1 MKLQGKLV
9 LNAMISLIACLALVA
24 YIIFE
29 LLRINAQSSNL
40 VPAMLNVQQLNAY
53 LIQSGQALQ
62 NYSTSMTESNKA
74 DVQNQLTQ
82 SEKTITLLSQ
92 GMMQTEA
99 QQKRLDSIEIKFSQ
113 LKVATEKAMSAQNSP
128 ESKREA
134 MRAQGI
140 QNDVFMLDLLTKARY
155 DQYTEDLTKSIR
167 FTWQLALA
175 GAVLLLVAVGL
186 YNTYTSRQLALR
198 TRKLTDAAKQIAEG
212 NLTVQLPQTKGRD
225 ELDELNE
232 SFRVMIGNLRS
243 IVLSIDQ
250 AGNRVDLM
258 ARDIDQHNEAMKE
271 IVTQVST
278 STEELA
284 IGSQKIA
291 EDLSSTVSVVDDM
304 QQKFESNLL
313 ETTQSTTYSEDAL
326 RVIEQGARVMSDQMR
341 IVAENRSAMSE
352 VEQTVRELESNAA
365 EITTMTGYVSE
376 IASQTSLLSLNASI
390 EAARAGEAGK
400 GFAVV
405 ANEVKKL
412 ASQSESAVK
421 KIYTAVEGITQA
433 MDKVKTSVAQSQELF
448 REQEKAT
455 SSTGESFR
463 EISGKVQQIAG
474 QVSKLSID
482 MNVSRELS
490 VQVQQAIENISAITQ
505 QSAAGS
511 EEITAS
517 TVEQKRSFEE
527 SAEKVK
533 ELRQIREEMQRELNR
548 FQVEKTSQ
556 TL

>member
-29 LLRINAQSSNL
+29 LIRINSQSSNL

-53 LIQSGQALQ
+53 LIQSGQALK
-62 NYSTSMTESNKA
+62 NYSASMTESNKA

-82 SEKTITLLSQ
+82 SEKTIALLSQ

-99 QQKRLDSIEIKFSQ
+99 QQKRLNTIKTKFSQ
-113 LKVATEKAMSAQNSP
+113 LKVATEKAMSTQNSP

-167 FTWQLALA
+167 FTWQLALT

-212 NLTVQLPQTKGRD
+212 NLTVQLAQTKGRD

-291 EDLSSTVSVVDDM
+291 EDLSSTVGVVDEM

-313 ETTQSTTYSEDAL
+313 ETTQSTAYSEDAL
-326 RVIEQGARVMSDQMR
+326 RVIKQGTRVMSDQLR

-352 VEQTVRELESNAA
+352 VEQTVKELEANAA

-412 ASQSESAVK
+412 ANQSESAVK
-421 KIYTAVEGITQA
+421 KIYTAVDGITQA

-455 SSTGESFR
+455 SSTGESFT

-474 QVSKLSID
+474 QVSKLSTD

-533 ELRQIREEMQRELNR
+533 ELRQIREEMQRELDR
-548 FQVEKTSQ
+548 FQVEKTS
-556 TL
+556 

>member
-74 DVQNQLTQ
+74 DVQNQLSQ
-82 SEKTITLLSQ
+82 SEKTIALLSQ

-99 QQKRLDSIEIKFSQ
+99 QQKRLDTIKTKFSQ
-113 LKVATEKAMSAQNSP
+113 LKAATEKAMSAQNSP

-155 DQYTEDLTKSIR
+155 DQYTEELTKSIR

-198 TRKLTDAAKQIAEG
+198 TRKLTEAAKQIAEG
-212 NLTVQLPQTKGRD
+212 NLIVQLAQTKGRD

-291 EDLSSTVSVVDDM
+291 EDLSSTVGVVDEM

-313 ETTQSTTYSEDAL
+313 ETTQSTAYSEDAL
-326 RVIEQGARVMSDQMR
+326 LVIEQGTRVMTDQMR

-412 ASQSESAVK
+412 ANQSESAVK

-433 MDKVKTSVAQSQELF
+433 MDKVKTSVQQSQELF

-474 QVSKLSID
+474 QISKLSMD

-517 TVEQKRSFEE
+517 MVEQKRSFEE

-533 ELRQIREEMQRELNR
+533 ELRQIREEMQRELDR
-548 FQVEKTSQ
+548 FQVEKTS
-556 TL
+556 

>member
-29 LLRINAQSSNL
+29 LIRINSQSSNL

-62 NYSTSMTESNKA
+62 NYSASMTESNKA

-99 QQKRLDSIEIKFSQ
+99 QQKRLNTIKTKFSQ
-113 LKVATEKAMSAQNSP
+113 LKVATEKAMSTQNSP

-175 GAVLLLVAVGL
+175 GAVILLVAVGL

-212 NLTVQLPQTKGRD
+212 NLTVQLAQTKGRD

-258 ARDIDQHNEAMKE
+258 AQDIDQHNEAMKE

-291 EDLSSTVSVVDDM
+291 EDLSSTVGVVDEM

-313 ETTQSTTYSEDAL
+313 ETTQSTAYSEDAL
-326 RVIEQGARVMSDQMR
+326 RVIEQGTRVMSDQLR
-341 IVAENRSAMSE
+341 IVTKNRSAMSE
-352 VEQTVRELESNAA
+352 VEQTVKELEANAA

-412 ASQSESAVK
+412 ANQSESAVK
-421 KIYTAVEGITQA
+421 KIYTAVDGITQA

-455 SSTGESFR
+455 SSTGESFT
-463 EISGKVQQIAG
+463 EISGKVQQIAS
-474 QVSKLSID
+474 QVSKLSTD
-482 MNVSRELS
+482 MDVSRELS

-533 ELRQIREEMQRELNR
+533 ELRQIREEMQRELDR
-548 FQVEKTSQ
+548 FQVEKTS
-556 TL
+556 

>member
-9 LNAMISLIACLALVA
+9 LNAMVSLIACLALVA

-29 LLRINAQSSNL
+29 LLRINSQSSNL

-62 NYSTSMTESNKA
+62 NYSSSMTESNKA
-74 DVQNQLTQ
+74 DVLKQLTQ

-99 QQKRLDSIEIKFSQ
+99 QQKRLSSVKIKFS
-113 LKVATEKAMSAQNSP
+113 KFKTATEKAMSTQNSP

-134 MRAQGI
+134 MRVQGI

-155 DQYTEDLTKSIR
+155 DEYTEDLTKSIR

-175 GAVLLLVAVGL
+175 GAVFLMVAVGL

-198 TRKLTDAAKQIAEG
+198 TRRLTDAAKQIAEG
-212 NLTVQLPQTKGRD
+212 NLTVQLAQTKGRD

-232 SFRVMIGNLRS
+232 SFRVMIGNLRT

-258 ARDIDQHNEAMKE
+258 ARDIDQYNEAMKE

-291 EDLSSTVSVVDDM
+291 EDLSTTVGVVDEM
-304 QQKFESNLL
+304 QQKFEANLL
-313 ETTQSTTYSEDAL
+313 ETTQSTAYSEDAL
-326 RVIEQGARVMSDQMR
+326 HAVEQGTQVMSEQLR
-341 IVAENRSAMSE
+341 IVAENRSAMAE
-352 VEQTVRELESNAA
+352 VEQTVKELEANAA

-390 EAARAGEAGK
+390 EAARAGEAGR

-412 ASQSESAVK
+412 ANQSESAVK
-421 KIYTAVEGITQA
+421 QIYTAVERIMQA
-433 MDKVKTSVAQSQELF
+433 MDKVKTSVAQSQDLF

-455 SSTGESFR
+455 SSTGESFA
-463 EISGKVQQIAG
+463 EISDKVQQIAG
-474 QVSKLSID
+474 QVSKLSTD

-490 VQVQQAIENISAITQ
+490 VQVQQAIENMSAITQ

-533 ELRQIREEMQRELNR
+533 ELRQIREEMQRELDR
-548 FQVEKTSQ
+548 FQVEKTS
-556 TL
+556 

>member
-29 LLRINAQSSNL
+29 LIRINSQSSNL

-62 NYSTSMTESNKA
+62 NYSASMTESNKA

-82 SEKTITLLSQ
+82 SEKTIALLSQ

-99 QQKRLDSIEIKFSQ
+99 QQKRLNTIKTKFSQ
-113 LKVATEKAMSAQNSP
+113 LKVATEKAMSTQNSP

-175 GAVLLLVAVGL
+175 GAVILLVAVGL

-212 NLTVQLPQTKGRD
+212 NLTVQLAQTKGRD

-291 EDLSSTVSVVDDM
+291 EDLSSTVGVVDEM

-313 ETTQSTTYSEDAL
+313 ETTQSTAYSEDAL
-326 RVIEQGARVMSDQMR
+326 RVIEQGTRVMSDQLR

-352 VEQTVRELESNAA
+352 VEQTVKELEANAA

-412 ASQSESAVK
+412 ANQSESAVK
-421 KIYTAVEGITQA
+421 KIYTAVDSITQA
-433 MDKVKTSVAQSQELF
+433 MGKVKTSVAQSQELF

-455 SSTGESFR
+455 SSTGESFT

-474 QVSKLSID
+474 QVSKLSTD

-533 ELRQIREEMQRELNR
+533 ELRQIREEMQRELDR
-548 FQVEKTSQ
+548 FQVE
-556 TL
+556 

>member
-9 LNAMISLIACLALVA
+9 LNAMVSLIACLALVA

-29 LLRINAQSSNL
+29 LIRINSQSSNL

-62 NYSTSMTESNKA
+62 NYSSTMSESNKA
-74 DVQNQLTQ
+74 DVLNQLTQ
-82 SEKTITLLSQ
+82 SEKTIAVLSQ
-92 GMMQTEA
+92 DMMQTEA
-99 QQKRLDSIEIKFSQ
+99 QQKRLNTIKTKFSE
-113 LKVATEKAMSAQNSP
+113 LKAATEKAMSTQNSP

-134 MRAQGI
+134 MRVQGI

-155 DQYTEDLTKSIR
+155 DEYTEDLTKSIR

-175 GAVLLLVAVGL
+175 GAVLLMVAVGL
-186 YNTYTSRQLALR
+186 YNTYTSKQLALR
-198 TRKLTDAAKQIAEG
+198 TRRLTDAAKQIAEG
-212 NLTVQLPQTKGRD
+212 NLTVQLAQTKGHD

-232 SFRVMIGNLRS
+232 SFRIMIGNLRN

-278 STEELA
+278 STEEMA

-291 EDLSSTVSVVDDM
+291 EDLSTTVGVVDEM
-304 QQKFESNLL
+304 QQKFEVNLL

-326 RVIEQGARVMSDQMR
+326 RAIEQGTQVMNDQLR
-341 IVAENRSAMSE
+341 IVVENRSAMAE
-352 VEQTVRELESNAA
+352 VEQTVKELEANAA

-390 EAARAGEAGK
+390 EAARAGEAGR

-412 ASQSESAVK
+412 ANQSESAVK
-421 KIYTAVEGITQA
+421 QIYTAVERIMQA
-433 MDKVKTSVAQSQELF
+433 MNKVKTSVAQSQELF
-448 REQEKAT
+448 REQEKAA
-455 SSTGESFR
+455 SSTGESFT

-474 QVSKLSID
+474 QVRKLSTD

-490 VQVQQAIENISAITQ
+490 VQVQQAIENMSAITQ

-533 ELRQIREEMQRELNR
+533 ELRQIREEMQRELDR
-548 FQVEKTSQ
+548 FQVEKTS
-556 TL
+556 

>member
-29 LLRINAQSSNL
+29 LIRINSQSSNL

-62 NYSTSMTESNKA
+62 NYSASMTESNKA

-82 SEKTITLLSQ
+82 SEKTIALLSQ

-99 QQKRLDSIEIKFSQ
+99 QQKRLNTIKTKFSQ
-113 LKVATEKAMSAQNSP
+113 LKVATEKAMSTQNSP

-175 GAVLLLVAVGL
+175 GAVILLVAVGL

-212 NLTVQLPQTKGRD
+212 NLTVQLAQTKGRD

-291 EDLSSTVSVVDDM
+291 EDLSSTVGVVDEM

-313 ETTQSTTYSEDAL
+313 ETTQSTAYSEDAL
-326 RVIEQGARVMSDQMR
+326 RVIEQGTRVMSDQLR

-352 VEQTVRELESNAA
+352 VEQTVKELEANAA

-412 ASQSESAVK
+412 ANQSESAVK
-421 KIYTAVEGITQA
+421 KIYTAVDSITQA

-448 REQEKAT
+448 REQEKVT
-455 SSTGESFR
+455 SSTGESFT
-463 EISGKVQQIAG
+463 EISGKVQQIAS
-474 QVSKLSID
+474 QVSKLSTD

-533 ELRQIREEMQRELNR
+533 ELRQIREEMQRELDR
-548 FQVEKTSQ
+548 FQVE
-556 TL
+556 

>member
-9 LNAMISLIACLALVA
+9 LNAMVSLIACLALVA
-24 YIIFE
+24 YIIFQ
-29 LLRINAQSSNL
+29 LIRINSQSSSL

-62 NYSTSMTESNKA
+62 NYSSSMTESNKT
-74 DVQNQLTQ
+74 DVQNQLGQ
-82 SEKTITLLSQ
+82 AEKTITLLSQ

-99 QQKRLDSIEIKFSQ
+99 QQKRLNTVKTKFSE
-113 LKVATEKAMSAQNSP
+113 LKVATDKAMSTGSSP
-128 ESKREA
+128 ESKRNA
-134 MRAQGI
+134 MRVQGI
-140 QNDVFMLDLLTKARY
+140 QNDVFMLDILTKARY
-155 DQYTEDLTKSIR
+155 DEYTEELTKSIR
-167 FTWQLALA
+167 FTWQLALV

-198 TRKLTDAAKQIAEG
+198 TRKLTDAAKQIADG
-212 NLTVQLPQTKGRD
+212 NLTVQLAQTKGRD

-232 SFRVMIGNLRS
+232 SFRFMIGNLRN

-250 AGNRVDLM
+250 SGNRVDLM

-291 EDLSSTVSVVDDM
+291 EDLSTTVGVVDEM
-304 QQKFESNLL
+304 QQKFEANLL
-313 ETTQSTTYSEDAL
+313 ETKQSSTYSEDAL
-326 RVIEQGARVMSDQMR
+326 RVIEQGTRVMSDQLR

-352 VEQTVRELESNAA
+352 VEQTVKELEANAA

-412 ASQSESAVK
+412 ANQSESAVK
-421 KIYTAVEGITQA
+421 QIYTAVEGITQA
-433 MDKVKTSVAQSQELF
+433 MNKVKTSVTQSQELF

-455 SSTGESFR
+455 SSTGESFT
-463 EISGKVQQIAG
+463 EISGKVQQIAS
-474 QVSKLSID
+474 QVSKLSAD

-490 VQVQQAIENISAITQ
+490 IQVQQAIENISAITQ

-527 SAEKVK
+527 STEKVK
-533 ELRQIREEMQRELNR
+533 ELRQIREEMQRELDR
-548 FQVEKTSQ
+548 FQVEKTG
-556 TL
+556 

>member
-29 LLRINAQSSNL
+29 LIRINSQSSNL

-62 NYSTSMTESNKA
+62 NYSASMTESNKA

-82 SEKTITLLSQ
+82 SEKTIALLSQ

-99 QQKRLDSIEIKFSQ
+99 QQKRLNTIKTKFSQ
-113 LKVATEKAMSAQNSP
+113 LKVATEKAMSTQNSP

-175 GAVLLLVAVGL
+175 GAVILLVAVGL

-212 NLTVQLPQTKGRD
+212 NLTVQLAQTKGRD

-291 EDLSSTVSVVDDM
+291 EDLSSTVGVVDEM

-313 ETTQSTTYSEDAL
+313 ETTQSTAYSEDAL
-326 RVIEQGARVMSDQMR
+326 RVIEQGTRVMSDQLR

-352 VEQTVRELESNAA
+352 VEQTVKELEANAA

-412 ASQSESAVK
+412 ANQSESAVK
-421 KIYTAVEGITQA
+421 KIYTAVDSITQA

-455 SSTGESFR
+455 SSTGESFT
-463 EISGKVQQIAG
+463 EISGKVQQIAS
-474 QVSKLSID
+474 QVSKLSTD

-533 ELRQIREEMQRELNR
+533 ELRQIREEMQRELDR
-548 FQVEKTSQ
+548 FQVE
-556 TL
+556 

>member
-29 LLRINAQSSNL
+29 LIRINSQSSNL

-62 NYSTSMTESNKA
+62 NYSASMTESNKA

-82 SEKTITLLSQ
+82 SEKTIALLSQ

-99 QQKRLDSIEIKFSQ
+99 QQKRLNTIKTKFSQ
-113 LKVATEKAMSAQNSP
+113 LKVATEKAMSTQNSP

-175 GAVLLLVAVGL
+175 GAVILLVAVGL

-212 NLTVQLPQTKGRD
+212 NLTVQLAQTKGRD

-232 SFRVMIGNLRS
+232 SFRLMIGNLRS

-291 EDLSSTVSVVDDM
+291 EDLSSTVGVVDEM

-313 ETTQSTTYSEDAL
+313 ETTQSTAYSEDAL
-326 RVIEQGARVMSDQMR
+326 RVIEQGTRVMSDQLR

-352 VEQTVRELESNAA
+352 VEQTVKELEANAA

-412 ASQSESAVK
+412 ANQSESAVK
-421 KIYTAVEGITQA
+421 KIYTAVDSITQA

-455 SSTGESFR
+455 SSTGESFT
-463 EISGKVQQIAG
+463 EISGKVQQIAS
-474 QVSKLSID
+474 QVSKLSTD

-533 ELRQIREEMQRELNR
+533 ELRQIREEMQRELDR
-548 FQVEKTSQ
+548 FQVE
-556 TL
+556 

>member
-29 LLRINAQSSNL
+29 LIRINSQSSNL

-62 NYSTSMTESNKA
+62 NYSASMTESNKA

-82 SEKTITLLSQ
+82 SEKTIALLSQ

-99 QQKRLDSIEIKFSQ
+99 QQKRLNTIKTKFSQ
-113 LKVATEKAMSAQNSP
+113 LKVATEKAMSTQNSP

-175 GAVLLLVAVGL
+175 GAVILLVAVGL

-212 NLTVQLPQTKGRD
+212 NLTVQLAQTKGRD

-291 EDLSSTVSVVDDM
+291 EDLSSTVGVVDEM

-313 ETTQSTTYSEDAL
+313 ETTQSTAYSEDAL
-326 RVIEQGARVMSDQMR
+326 RVIEQGTRVMSDQLR

-352 VEQTVRELESNAA
+352 VEQTVKELEANAA

-412 ASQSESAVK
+412 ANQSESAVK
-421 KIYTAVEGITQA
+421 KIYTAVDSITQA

-448 REQEKAT
+448 REQGKAT
-455 SSTGESFR
+455 SSTGESFT
-463 EISGKVQQIAG
+463 EISGKVQQIAS
-474 QVSKLSID
+474 QVSKLSTD

-533 ELRQIREEMQRELNR
+533 ELRQIREEMQRELDR
-548 FQVEKTSQ
+548 FQVE
-556 TL
+556 

>member
-9 LNAMISLIACLALVA
+9 LNAMVSLIACLALVA

-29 LLRINAQSSNL
+29 LIRINSQSSSL

-62 NYSTSMTESNKA
+62 NYSSSMTEGNKT
-74 DVQNQLTQ
+74 DVQNQLGQ
-82 SEKTITLLSQ
+82 AEKTITLLSQ

-99 QQKRLDSIEIKFSQ
+99 QQKRLNTVKTKFSE
-113 LKVATEKAMSAQNSP
+113 LKTATEKAMSTGSSP
-128 ESKREA
+128 ECKRNA
-134 MRAQGI
+134 MRVQGI
-140 QNDVFMLDLLTKARY
+140 QNDVFMLDILTKALY
-155 DQYTEDLTKSIR
+155 DEYTEELTQSIQC
-167 FTWQLALA
+167 TWQLALA

-186 YNTYTSRQLALR
+186 YNAYTSRQLALR
-198 TRKLTDAAKQIAEG
+198 THKLTNAAKQIADG
-212 NLTVQLPQTKGRD
+212 NLTVQLAQTKGRD

-232 SFRVMIGNLRS
+232 SFRVMIRNLRN

-278 STEELA
+278 STEGLA
-284 IGSQKIA
+284 MGSQKIA
-291 EDLSSTVSVVDDM
+291 EDLSTTVGVVDEM
-304 QQKFESNLL
+304 QQKFEANLL
-313 ETTQSTTYSEDAL
+313 GTTQSFTYSEDAL
-326 RVIEQGARVMSDQMR
+326 LVIEQGTRVMSDQLR

-352 VEQTVRELESNAA
+352 VEQAVKELEANAA

-400 GFAVV
+400 GFTVV

-412 ASQSESAVK
+412 ANQSESAIEQ
-421 KIYTAVEGITQA
+421 IYTAVEGITQA
-433 MDKVKTSVAQSQELF
+433 MNKVKTSVEQSQELF

-455 SSTGESFR
+455 SSTGESFT
-463 EISGKVQQIAG
+463 EISGKVQQVAS
-474 QVSKLSID
+474 QVSKLSTD

-533 ELRQIREEMQRELNR
+533 ELRQIRKEMQRELDR
-548 FQVEKTSQ
+548 FQVEKTG
-556 TL
+556 

>member
-29 LLRINAQSSNL
+29 LIRINSQSSNL

-99 QQKRLDSIEIKFSQ
+99 QQKRLNTIKTKFSQ
-113 LKVATEKAMSAQNSP
+113 LKVATEKAMSTQNSP

-175 GAVLLLVAVGL
+175 GAVILLVAVGL

-212 NLTVQLPQTKGRD
+212 NLTVQLAQTKGRD

-258 ARDIDQHNEAMKE
+258 AQDIDQHNEAMKE

-291 EDLSSTVSVVDDM
+291 EDLSSTVGVVDEM

-313 ETTQSTTYSEDAL
+313 ETTQSTAYSEDAL
-326 RVIEQGARVMSDQMR
+326 RVIEQGTRVMSDQLR

-352 VEQTVRELESNAA
+352 VEQTVKELEANAA

-412 ASQSESAVK
+412 ANQSESAVK
-421 KIYTAVEGITQA
+421 KIYTAVDGITQA

-455 SSTGESFR
+455 SSTGESFT
-463 EISGKVQQIAG
+463 EISGKVQQIAS
-474 QVSKLSID
+474 QVSKLSTD
-482 MNVSRELS
+482 MDVSRELS

-533 ELRQIREEMQRELNR
+533 ELRQIREEMQRELDR
-548 FQVEKTSQ
+548 FQVEKTS
-556 TL
+556 

>member
-74 DVQNQLTQ
+74 DVQNQLSQ
-82 SEKTITLLSQ
+82 SEKTIALLSQ

-99 QQKRLDSIEIKFSQ
+99 QQKRLDTIKTKFSQ
-113 LKVATEKAMSAQNSP
+113 LKAATEKAMSAQNSP

-155 DQYTEDLTKSIR
+155 DQYTEELTKSIR

-198 TRKLTDAAKQIAEG
+198 TRKLTEAAKQIAEG
-212 NLTVQLPQTKGRD
+212 NLTVRLAQTKGRD

-291 EDLSSTVSVVDDM
+291 EDLSSTVGVVDEM

-313 ETTQSTTYSEDAL
+313 ETTQSTAYSEDAL
-326 RVIEQGARVMSDQMR
+326 RVIEQGTRVMTDQMR

-412 ASQSESAVK
+412 ANQSESAVK

-463 EISGKVQQIAG
+463 EISGKVEQIAG
-474 QVSKLSID
+474 QISKLSLD

-533 ELRQIREEMQRELNR
+533 ELRQIREEMQRELDR
-548 FQVEKTSQ
+548 FQVEKTS
-556 TL
+556 

>member
-29 LLRINAQSSNL
+29 LIRINSQSSNL

-62 NYSTSMTESNKA
+62 NYSASMTESNKA

-82 SEKTITLLSQ
+82 SEKTIALLSQ
-92 GMMQTEA
+92 GMLQTEA
-99 QQKRLDSIEIKFSQ
+99 QQKRLNTIKTKFSQ
-113 LKVATEKAMSAQNSP
+113 LKVATEKAMSTQNSP

-175 GAVLLLVAVGL
+175 GAVILLVAVGL

-212 NLTVQLPQTKGRD
+212 NLTVQLAQTKGRD

-291 EDLSSTVSVVDDM
+291 EDLSSTVGVVDEM

-313 ETTQSTTYSEDAL
+313 ETTQSTAYSEDAL
-326 RVIEQGARVMSDQMR
+326 RVIEQGTRVMSDQLR

-352 VEQTVRELESNAA
+352 VEQTVKELEANAV

-412 ASQSESAVK
+412 ANQSESAVK
-421 KIYTAVEGITQA
+421 KIYTAVDSITQA

-455 SSTGESFR
+455 SSTGESFT

-474 QVSKLSID
+474 QVSKLSTD

-533 ELRQIREEMQRELNR
+533 ELRQIREEMQRELDR
-548 FQVEKTSQ
+548 FQVEKTS
-556 TL
+556 

>member
-9 LNAMISLIACLALVA
+9 LNAMVSLIACLALVA
-24 YIIFE
+24 YIIFQ
-29 LLRINAQSSNL
+29 LIRINSQSSSL

-62 NYSTSMTESNKA
+62 NYSSSMTESNKT
-74 DVQNQLTQ
+74 DVQNQMGQ
-82 SEKTITLLSQ
+82 AEKTITLLSQ

-99 QQKRLDSIEIKFSQ
+99 QQKRLNTVKTKFSE
-113 LKVATEKAMSAQNSP
+113 LKVATDKAMSTGSSP
-128 ESKREA
+128 ESKRNA
-134 MRAQGI
+134 MRVQGI
-140 QNDVFMLDLLTKARY
+140 QNDVFMLDILTKARY
-155 DQYTEDLTKSIR
+155 DEYTEELTKSIR

-175 GAVLLLVAVGL
+175 GAVLLLVAVGI

-198 TRKLTDAAKQIAEG
+198 TRKLTDAAKQIADG
-212 NLTVQLPQTKGRD
+212 NLTVQLAQTKGRD

-232 SFRVMIGNLRS
+232 SFRFMIGNLRN

-250 AGNRVDLM
+250 SGNRVDLM

-291 EDLSSTVSVVDDM
+291 EDLSTTVGVVDEM
-304 QQKFESNLL
+304 QQKFEANLL
-313 ETTQSTTYSEDAL
+313 ETKQSSTYSEDAL
-326 RVIEQGARVMSDQMR
+326 RVIEQGTRVMSDQLR

-352 VEQTVRELESNAA
+352 VEQTVKELESNAA

-412 ASQSESAVK
+412 ANQSESAVK
-421 KIYTAVEGITQA
+421 QIYTAVEGITQA
-433 MDKVKTSVAQSQELF
+433 MNKVKTSVTQSQELF

-455 SSTGESFR
+455 SSTGESFT
-463 EISGKVQQIAG
+463 EISGKVQQIAS
-474 QVSKLSID
+474 QVSKLSVD

-548 FQVEKTSQ
+548 FQVEKTG
-556 TL
+556 

>member
-29 LLRINAQSSNL
+29 LIRINSQNSNL

-92 GMMQTEA
+92 GMMQTTE
-99 QQKRLDSIEIKFSQ
+99 QQKRLNTIKTKFSQ
-113 LKVATEKAMSAQNSP
+113 LKVATEKAMSTQNSP

-175 GAVLLLVAVGL
+175 GAVILLVAVGL

-212 NLTVQLPQTKGRD
+212 NLTVQLAQTKGRD

-232 SFRVMIGNLRS
+232 SFRVMIGNLRN

-291 EDLSSTVSVVDDM
+291 EDLSSTVGVVDEM
-304 QQKFESNLL
+304 QHKFESNLL
-313 ETTQSTTYSEDAL
+313 ETTQSTAYSEDAL
-326 RVIEQGARVMSDQMR
+326 RVIEQGTRVMSDQLR

-352 VEQTVRELESNAA
+352 VEQTVKELEANAA

-412 ASQSESAVK
+412 ANQSESAVK

-455 SSTGESFR
+455 SSTGESFT

-474 QVSKLSID
+474 QVNKLSTD
-482 MNVSRELS
+482 MKVSRELS

-533 ELRQIREEMQRELNR
+533 ELRQIREEMQRELDR
-548 FQVEKTSQ
+548 FQVEKTS
-556 TL
+556 

>member
-29 LLRINAQSSNL
+29 LIRINSQSSNL

-62 NYSTSMTESNKA
+62 NYSASMTESNKA

-82 SEKTITLLSQ
+82 SEKTIALLSQ
-92 GMMQTEA
+92 GMMQTEE
-99 QQKRLDSIEIKFSQ
+99 QQKRLNTIKTKFSQ
-113 LKVATEKAMSAQNSP
+113 LKVATEKAMSTQNSP

-212 NLTVQLPQTKGRD
+212 NLTVQLAQTKGRD

-258 ARDIDQHNEAMKE
+258 ARDIDHHNEAMKE

-291 EDLSSTVSVVDDM
+291 EDLSSTVGVVDEM

-313 ETTQSTTYSEDAL
+313 ETTQSTVYSEDAL
-326 RVIEQGARVMSDQMR
+326 RVIEQGTRVMSDQLR

-352 VEQTVRELESNAA
+352 VEQTVKELEANAA

-412 ASQSESAVK
+412 ANQSESAVK
-421 KIYTAVEGITQA
+421 KIYTAVDGITQA

-455 SSTGESFR
+455 SSTGESFT

-474 QVSKLSID
+474 QVSKLSTD

-533 ELRQIREEMQRELNR
+533 ELRQIREEMQRELDR
-548 FQVEKTSQ
+548 FQVEKTN
-556 TL
+556 

>member
-29 LLRINAQSSNL
+29 LIRINSQSSNL

-62 NYSTSMTESNKA
+62 NYSASMTESNKA

-99 QQKRLDSIEIKFSQ
+99 QQKRLNTIKTKFSQ
-113 LKVATEKAMSAQNSP
+113 LKVATEKAMSTQNSP

-175 GAVLLLVAVGL
+175 GAVILLVAVGL

-212 NLTVQLPQTKGRD
+212 NLTVQLAQTKGRD

-232 SFRVMIGNLRS
+232 SFRLMIGNLRS

-291 EDLSSTVSVVDDM
+291 EDLSSTVGVVDEM

-313 ETTQSTTYSEDAL
+313 ETTQSTAYSEDAL
-326 RVIEQGARVMSDQMR
+326 RVIEQGTRVMSDQLR

-352 VEQTVRELESNAA
+352 VEQTVKELEANAA

-412 ASQSESAVK
+412 ANQSESAVK
-421 KIYTAVEGITQA
+421 KIYTAVDGITQA

-455 SSTGESFR
+455 SSTGESFT
-463 EISGKVQQIAG
+463 EISGKVQQIAS
-474 QVSKLSID
+474 QVSKLSTD
-482 MNVSRELS
+482 MDVSRELS

-533 ELRQIREEMQRELNR
+533 ELRQIREEMQRELDR
-548 FQVEKTSQ
+548 FQVEKTS
-556 TL
+556 

>member
-9 LNAMISLIACLALVA
+9 LNAMVSLIACLALVA

-29 LLRINAQSSNL
+29 LLRINSQSSNL

-62 NYSTSMTESNKA
+62 NYSSSMTESNKA
-74 DVQNQLTQ
+74 DVSKQLTQ

-99 QQKRLDSIEIKFSQ
+99 QQKRLNTIKTKFS
-113 LKVATEKAMSAQNSP
+113 KFKAATEKAMSTQNSP

-134 MRAQGI
+134 MRVQGI

-155 DQYTEDLTKSIR
+155 DEYTEDLTKNIR

-175 GAVLLLVAVGL
+175 GAVFLLVAVGL

-198 TRKLTDAAKQIAEG
+198 TRKLTGAAKQIAEG
-212 NLTVQLPQTKGRD
+212 NLTVQLAQTKGRD

-232 SFRVMIGNLRS
+232 SFRVMIGNLRT

-291 EDLSSTVSVVDDM
+291 EDLSTTVGVVDEM
-304 QQKFESNLL
+304 QQKFEANVL
-313 ETTQSTTYSEDAL
+313 ETTQSTAYSEDAL
-326 RVIEQGARVMSDQMR
+326 RAVEQGTQVMSDQLR
-341 IVAENRSAMSE
+341 IVAENRSAMAE
-352 VEQTVRELESNAA
+352 VEQTVKELEANAA

-390 EAARAGEAGK
+390 EAARAGEAGR

-412 ASQSESAVK
+412 SNQSESAVK
-421 KIYTAVEGITQA
+421 QIYTAVERITQA
-433 MDKVKTSVAQSQELF
+433 MDKVKNSVAQSQELF

-455 SSTGESFR
+455 SFTGESFA

-474 QVSKLSID
+474 QVSKLSTD

-490 VQVQQAIENISAITQ
+490 VQVQQAIENMSAITQ

-533 ELRQIREEMQRELNR
+533 ELRQIREEMQRELDR
-548 FQVEKTSQ
+548 FQVEKTS
-556 TL
+556 

>member
-9 LNAMISLIACLALVA
+9 LNAMFSLIACLALVA
-24 YIIFE
+24 YIIFQ
-29 LLRINAQSSNL
+29 LIRINSQSSNL

-62 NYSTSMTESNKA
+62 NYSSSMTESNKM
-74 DVQNQLTQ
+74 DVQNQLGQ
-82 SEKTITLLSQ
+82 AEKTITLLSQ

-99 QQKRLDSIEIKFSQ
+99 QQKRLNTVKTKFSE
-113 LKVATEKAMSAQNSP
+113 LKAATVKAMSTGSSP
-128 ESKREA
+128 ESKRNA
-134 MRAQGI
+134 MRVQGI
-140 QNDVFMLDLLTKARY
+140 QNDVFMLDILTKARY
-155 DQYTEDLTKSIR
+155 DEYTEELTKSIR

-175 GAVLLLVAVGL
+175 GAVLLLVAVGV

-198 TRKLTDAAKQIAEG
+198 TRKLTNAAKQIADG
-212 NLTVQLPQTKGRD
+212 NLTVQLAQTKGRD

-232 SFRVMIGNLRS
+232 SFRVMIGNLRN

-291 EDLSSTVSVVDDM
+291 EDLSTTVGVVDEM
-304 QQKFESNLL
+304 QQKFEANLL
-313 ETTQSTTYSEDAL
+313 ETTQSSTYSEDAL
-326 RVIEQGARVMSDQMR
+326 RVIEQGTRVMSDQLR
-341 IVAENRSAMSE
+341 IVAENCSAMSE
-352 VEQTVRELESNAA
+352 VEQTVKELEANAA

-412 ASQSESAVK
+412 ANQSESAVK
-421 KIYTAVEGITQA
+421 QIYTAVEGITQA
-433 MDKVKTSVAQSQELF
+433 MNKVKTSVAQSQELF

-455 SSTGESFR
+455 SSTGESFA
-463 EISGKVQQIAG
+463 EISGKVQQIAS
-474 QVSKLSID
+474 QVSKLSTD

-490 VQVQQAIENISAITQ
+490 LQVQQAIENISAITQ

-533 ELRQIREEMQRELNR
+533 ELRQIREEMQRELDR
-548 FQVEKTSQ
+548 FQVEKTG
-556 TL
+556 

>member
-9 LNAMISLIACLALVA
+9 LNAMVSLIACLALVA

-29 LLRINAQSSNL
+29 LLRINSQSSNL

-62 NYSTSMTESNKA
+62 NYSSSMTESNKA
-74 DVQNQLTQ
+74 DVSKQLTQ

-99 QQKRLDSIEIKFSQ
+99 QQKRLSTIKTKFS
-113 LKVATEKAMSAQNSP
+113 KFKAATEKAMSTQNSP

-134 MRAQGI
+134 MRVQGI

-155 DQYTEDLTKSIR
+155 DEYTEDLTKSIR

-175 GAVLLLVAVGL
+175 GAVFLMVAVGL

-198 TRKLTDAAKQIAEG
+198 TRRLTDAAKKIADG
-212 NLTVQLPQTKGRD
+212 NLTVQLAQTKGRD

-232 SFRVMIGNLRS
+232 SFRVMIGNLRT

-291 EDLSSTVSVVDDM
+291 EDLSTTVGVVDEM
-304 QQKFESNLL
+304 QQKFEANLL
-313 ETTQSTTYSEDAL
+313 ETTQSTAYSEDAL
-326 RVIEQGARVMSDQMR
+326 HAVEQGTQVMSEQLR
-341 IVAENRSAMSE
+341 IVAENRSAMAE
-352 VEQTVRELESNAA
+352 VEQTVKELEANAA

-390 EAARAGEAGK
+390 EAARAGEAGR

-412 ASQSESAVK
+412 ANQSESAVK
-421 KIYTAVEGITQA
+421 QIYTAVERIMQA
-433 MDKVKTSVAQSQELF
+433 MDKVKTSVSQSQELF

-455 SSTGESFR
+455 SSTGESFA

-474 QVSKLSID
+474 QVSKLSTD

-490 VQVQQAIENISAITQ
+490 VQVQQAIENMSAITQ

-533 ELRQIREEMQRELNR
+533 ELRQIREEMQRELDR
-548 FQVEKTSQ
+548 FQVEKTS
-556 TL
+556 

>member
-29 LLRINAQSSNL
+29 LIRINSQSSNL

-62 NYSTSMTESNKA
+62 NYSASMTESNKA

-82 SEKTITLLSQ
+82 SEKTIALLSQ
-92 GMMQTEA
+92 GMLQTEA
-99 QQKRLDSIEIKFSQ
+99 QQKRLNTIKTKFSQ
-113 LKVATEKAMSAQNSP
+113 LKVATEKAMSTQNSP

-175 GAVLLLVAVGL
+175 GAVILLVAVGL

-212 NLTVQLPQTKGRD
+212 NLTVQLAQTKGRD

-291 EDLSSTVSVVDDM
+291 EDLSSTVGVVDEM

-313 ETTQSTTYSEDAL
+313 ETTQSTAYSEDAL
-326 RVIEQGARVMSDQMR
+326 RVIEQGTRVMSDQLR

-352 VEQTVRELESNAA
+352 VEQTVKELEANAA

-412 ASQSESAVK
+412 ANQSESAVK
-421 KIYTAVEGITQA
+421 KIYTAVDSITQA

-455 SSTGESFR
+455 SSTGESFT

-474 QVSKLSID
+474 QVSKLSTD

-533 ELRQIREEMQRELNR
+533 ELRQIREEMQRELDR
-548 FQVEKTSQ
+548 FQVEKTS
-556 TL
+556 

>member
-29 LLRINAQSSNL
+29 LIRINSQSSNL

-62 NYSTSMTESNKA
+62 NYSASMTESNKA

-82 SEKTITLLSQ
+82 SEKTIALLSQ

-99 QQKRLDSIEIKFSQ
+99 QQKRLNTIKTKFSQ
-113 LKVATEKAMSAQNSP
+113 LKVATEKAMSTQNSP

-175 GAVLLLVAVGL
+175 GAVILLVAVGL

-212 NLTVQLPQTKGRD
+212 NLTVQLAQTKGRD

-232 SFRVMIGNLRS
+232 SFRVMIGNLRN

-291 EDLSSTVSVVDDM
+291 EDLSSTVGVVDEM

-313 ETTQSTTYSEDAL
+313 ETTQSTAYSEDAL
-326 RVIEQGARVMSDQMR
+326 RVIEQGTRVMSDQLR

-352 VEQTVRELESNAA
+352 VEQTVKELEANAA

-412 ASQSESAVK
+412 ANQSESAVK
-421 KIYTAVEGITQA
+421 KIYTAVDSITQA

-455 SSTGESFR
+455 SSTGASFT

-474 QVSKLSID
+474 QVSKLSTD

-533 ELRQIREEMQRELNR
+533 ELRQIREEMQRELDR
-548 FQVEKTSQ
+548 FQVEKTS
-556 TL
+556 

>member
-9 LNAMISLIACLALVA
+9 LNAMVSLIACLALVA
-24 YIIFE
+24 YIIFQ
-29 LLRINAQSSNL
+29 LIRINAQSSSL

-62 NYSTSMTESNKA
+62 NYSSSMTESNKT
-74 DVQNQLTQ
+74 DVQNQMGQ
-82 SEKTITLLSQ
+82 AEKTITLLSQ

-99 QQKRLDSIEIKFSQ
+99 QQKRLNTVKTKFSE
-113 LKVATEKAMSAQNSP
+113 LKVATDKAMSTGSSP
-128 ESKREA
+128 ESKRNA
-134 MRAQGI
+134 MRVQGI
-140 QNDVFMLDLLTKARY
+140 QNDVFMLDILTKARY
-155 DQYTEDLTKSIR
+155 DEYTEELTKSIR

-175 GAVLLLVAVGL
+175 GAVLLLVAMGI

-198 TRKLTDAAKQIAEG
+198 TRKLTDAAKQIADG
-212 NLTVQLPQTKGRD
+212 NLTVQLAQTKGRD

-232 SFRVMIGNLRS
+232 SFRFMIGNLRN

-250 AGNRVDLM
+250 SGNRVDLM

-291 EDLSSTVSVVDDM
+291 EDLSTTVGVVDEM
-304 QQKFESNLL
+304 QQKFEANLL
-313 ETTQSTTYSEDAL
+313 ETTQSSTYSEDAL
-326 RVIEQGARVMSDQMR
+326 RVIEQGTRVMSDQLR

-352 VEQTVRELESNAA
+352 VEQTVKELESNAA

-412 ASQSESAVK
+412 ANQSESAVK
-421 KIYTAVEGITQA
+421 QIYTAVEGITQA
-433 MDKVKTSVAQSQELF
+433 MNKVKTSVTQSQELF

-455 SSTGESFR
+455 SSTGESFT
-463 EISGKVQQIAG
+463 EISGKVQQIAS
-474 QVSKLSID
+474 QVSKLSVD

-548 FQVEKTSQ
+548 FQVEKTG
-556 TL
+556 

>member
-9 LNAMISLIACLALVA
+9 LNAMISLIACLTLVA

-74 DVQNQLTQ
+74 DVQNQLSQ
-82 SEKTITLLSQ
+82 SEKTIALLSQ

-99 QQKRLDSIEIKFSQ
+99 QQKRLDTIKTKFSQ
-113 LKVATEKAMSAQNSP
+113 LKAATEKAMSAQNSP

-155 DQYTEDLTKSIR
+155 DQYTEELTKSIR

-198 TRKLTDAAKQIAEG
+198 TRKLTEAAKQIAEG
-212 NLTVQLPQTKGRD
+212 NLTVQLVQTKGRD

-232 SFRVMIGNLRS
+232 SFRIMIGNLRS

-291 EDLSSTVSVVDDM
+291 EDLSSTVGVVDEM

-313 ETTQSTTYSEDAL
+313 ETTQSTAYSEDAL
-326 RVIEQGARVMSDQMR
+326 RVIEQGTRVMTDQMR

-412 ASQSESAVK
+412 ANQSESAVK

-463 EISGKVQQIAG
+463 EISGKVEQIAG
-474 QVSKLSID
+474 QISKLSLD

-533 ELRQIREEMQRELNR
+533 ELRQIREEMQRELDR
-548 FQVEKTSQ
+548 FQVEKTS
-556 TL
+556 

>member
-9 LNAMISLIACLALVA
+9 LNAMISLVACLALVA

-29 LLRINAQSSNL
+29 LIRINSQSSNL

-62 NYSTSMTESNKA
+62 NYSASMTESNKA

-82 SEKTITLLSQ
+82 SEKTIALLSQ

-99 QQKRLDSIEIKFSQ
+99 QQKRLNTIKTKFSQ
-113 LKVATEKAMSAQNSP
+113 LKVATEKAMSTQNSP

-175 GAVLLLVAVGL
+175 GAVILLVAVGL

-212 NLTVQLPQTKGRD
+212 NLTVQLAQTKGRD

-291 EDLSSTVSVVDDM
+291 EDLSSTVGVVDEM

-313 ETTQSTTYSEDAL
+313 ETTQSTAYSEDAL
-326 RVIEQGARVMSDQMR
+326 RVIEQGTRVMSDQLR

-352 VEQTVRELESNAA
+352 VEQTVKELEANAA

-412 ASQSESAVK
+412 ANQSESAVK
-421 KIYTAVEGITQA
+421 KIYTAVDSITQA

-455 SSTGESFR
+455 SSTGESFT
-463 EISGKVQQIAG
+463 EISGKVQQIAS
-474 QVSKLSID
+474 QVSKLSTD

-533 ELRQIREEMQRELNR
+533 ELRQIREEMQRELDR
-548 FQVEKTSQ
+548 FQVE
-556 TL
+556 

>member
-29 LLRINAQSSNL
+29 LIRINSQSSNL

-62 NYSTSMTESNKA
+62 NYSASMTESNKA

-82 SEKTITLLSQ
+82 SEKTIALLSQ
-92 GMMQTEA
+92 GMLQTEA
-99 QQKRLDSIEIKFSQ
+99 QQKRLNTIKTKFSQ
-113 LKVATEKAMSAQNSP
+113 FKVATEKAMSTQNSP

-175 GAVLLLVAVGL
+175 GAVILLVAVGL

-212 NLTVQLPQTKGRD
+212 NLTVQLAQTKGRD

-291 EDLSSTVSVVDDM
+291 EDLSSTVGVVDEM

-313 ETTQSTTYSEDAL
+313 ETTQSTAYSEDAL
-326 RVIEQGARVMSDQMR
+326 RVIEQGTRVMSDQLR

-352 VEQTVRELESNAA
+352 VEQTVKELEANAV

-412 ASQSESAVK
+412 ANQSESAVK
-421 KIYTAVEGITQA
+421 KIYTAVDGITQA
-433 MDKVKTSVAQSQELF
+433 MDKVKISVAQSQELF

-455 SSTGESFR
+455 SSTGESFT

-474 QVSKLSID
+474 QVSKLSTD

-533 ELRQIREEMQRELNR
+533 ELRQIREEMQRELDR
-548 FQVEKTSQ
+548 FQVEKTS
-556 TL
+556 

>member
-9 LNAMISLIACLALVA
+9 LNAMVSLIACLALVA
-24 YIIFE
+24 YIIFQ
-29 LLRINAQSSNL
+29 LIRINSQSSSL

-62 NYSTSMTESNKA
+62 NYSSSMTESNKT
-74 DVQNQLTQ
+74 DVQNQLGQ
-82 SEKTITLLSQ
+82 AEKTITLLSQ

-99 QQKRLDSIEIKFSQ
+99 QQKRLNTVKTKFSE
-113 LKVATEKAMSAQNSP
+113 LKAATVKAMSTGSSP
-128 ESKREA
+128 ESKRNA
-134 MRAQGI
+134 MRVQGI
-140 QNDVFMLDLLTKARY
+140 QNDVFMLDILTKARY
-155 DQYTEDLTKSIR
+155 DEYTEELTKSIR

-198 TRKLTDAAKQIAEG
+198 TRKLTNAAKQIADG
-212 NLTVQLPQTKGRD
+212 NLTVQLAQTKGRD

-232 SFRVMIGNLRS
+232 SFRVMIGNLRN

-291 EDLSSTVSVVDDM
+291 EDLSTTVGVVDEM
-304 QQKFESNLL
+304 QQKFEANLL
-313 ETTQSTTYSEDAL
+313 ETTQSSTYSEDAL
-326 RVIEQGARVMSDQMR
+326 RVIEQGTRVMSDQLR
-341 IVAENRSAMSE
+341 IVAENCSAMSE
-352 VEQTVRELESNAA
+352 VEQTVKELEANAA

-412 ASQSESAVK
+412 ANQSESAVK
-421 KIYTAVEGITQA
+421 QIYTAVEGITQA
-433 MDKVKTSVAQSQELF
+433 MNKVKTSVAQSQELF

-455 SSTGESFR
+455 STTGESFA
-463 EISGKVQQIAG
+463 EISGKVQQIAS
-474 QVSKLSID
+474 QVSKLSTD

-533 ELRQIREEMQRELNR
+533 ELRQIREEMQRELDR
-548 FQVEKTSQ
+548 FQVEKTG
-556 TL
+556 

>member
-9 LNAMISLIACLALVA
+9 LNAMVSLIACLALVA
-24 YIIFE
+24 YIIFQ
-29 LLRINAQSSNL
+29 LIRINSQSSSL
-40 VPAMLNVQQLNAY
+40 VPAMLNVQQLNAF

-62 NYSTSMTESNKA
+62 NYSSSMTESNKT
-74 DVQNQLTQ
+74 DVQNQLGQ
-82 SEKTITLLSQ
+82 VEKTIALLSQ
-92 GMMQTEA
+92 GMMETEA
-99 QQKRLDSIEIKFSQ
+99 QQKRLNTVKTKFSE
-113 LKVATEKAMSAQNSP
+113 LKAATDKAMSTGSSP
-128 ESKREA
+128 ESKRSA
-134 MRAQGI
+134 MRVQGI
-140 QNDVFMLDLLTKARY
+140 QNDVFMLDILTKARY
-155 DQYTEDLTKSIR
+155 DEYTEELTKSIR
-167 FTWQLALA
+167 FTWQLALV

-186 YNTYTSRQLALR
+186 YNTYSSRQLALR
-198 TRKLTDAAKQIAEG
+198 TRKLTDAAKQIADG
-212 NLTVQLPQTKGRD
+212 NLTVQLAQTKGYD

-232 SFRVMIGNLRS
+232 SFRFMIGNLRN
-243 IVLSIDQ
+243 IVLSIGQ
-250 AGNRVDLM
+250 SGNRVDLM
-258 ARDIDQHNEAMKE
+258 AQDIDQHNEAMKE

-284 IGSQKIA
+284 MGSQKIA
-291 EDLSSTVSVVDDM
+291 EDLSTTVGVVDEM
-304 QQKFESNLL
+304 QQKFEANLL
-313 ETTQSTTYSEDAL
+313 ETTQSSTYSEDAL
-326 RVIEQGARVMSDQMR
+326 HVIEQGTRVMSDQLR

-352 VEQTVRELESNAA
+352 VEQTVKELEANAA

-412 ASQSESAVK
+412 ANQSESAVK
-421 KIYTAVEGITQA
+421 QIYTAVEGITQA

-455 SSTGESFR
+455 SSTGESFT
-463 EISGKVQQIAG
+463 EISGKVQQIAR
-474 QVSKLSID
+474 QVSKLSAD

-533 ELRQIREEMQRELNR
+533 ELRQIREEMQRELDR
-548 FQVEKTSQ
+548 FQVEQ
-556 TL
+556 TG

>member
-29 LLRINAQSSNL
+29 LIRINSQSSNL

-62 NYSTSMTESNKA
+62 NYSASMTESNKA

-82 SEKTITLLSQ
+82 SEKTIALLSQ
-92 GMMQTEA
+92 DMMQTEA
-99 QQKRLDSIEIKFSQ
+99 QQKRLNTIKTKFSQ
-113 LKVATEKAMSAQNSP
+113 LKVATEKAMSTQNSP

-175 GAVLLLVAVGL
+175 GAVILLVAVGL

-198 TRKLTDAAKQIAEG
+198 TRKLTNAAKQIAEG
-212 NLTVQLPQTKGRD
+212 NLTVQLAQTKGRD

-291 EDLSSTVSVVDDM
+291 EDLSSTVAVVDEM
-304 QQKFESNLL
+304 QLKFESNLL
-313 ETTQSTTYSEDAL
+313 ETTQSTAYSEDAL
-326 RVIEQGARVMSDQMR
+326 RVIEQGTRVMSDQLR
-341 IVAENRSAMSE
+341 IVSENRSAMSE
-352 VEQTVRELESNAA
+352 VEQTVKELEANAA

-412 ASQSESAVK
+412 ANQSESAVK
-421 KIYTAVEGITQA
+421 KIYTAVDGITQA

-455 SSTGESFR
+455 SSTGESFT
-463 EISGKVQQIAG
+463 EISGKMQQIAS
-474 QVSKLSID
+474 QVSKLSTD
-482 MNVSRELS
+482 MDVSRELS

-517 TVEQKRSFEE
+517 TVEQKLSFEE

-533 ELRQIREEMQRELNR
+533 GLRQIREEMQRELDR
-548 FQVEKTSQ
+548 FQVEKTS
-556 TL
+556 

>member
-29 LLRINAQSSNL
+29 LIRINSQSSNL

-62 NYSTSMTESNKA
+62 NYSASMTESNKA

-82 SEKTITLLSQ
+82 SEKTIALLSQ
-92 GMMQTEA
+92 GMLQTEA
-99 QQKRLDSIEIKFSQ
+99 QQKRLNTIKTKFSQ
-113 LKVATEKAMSAQNSP
+113 FKVATEKAMSTQNSP

-175 GAVLLLVAVGL
+175 GAVILLVAVGL

-212 NLTVQLPQTKGRD
+212 NLTVQLAQTKGRD

-291 EDLSSTVSVVDDM
+291 EDLSSTVGVVDEM

-313 ETTQSTTYSEDAL
+313 ETTQSTAYSEDAL
-326 RVIEQGARVMSDQMR
+326 RVIEQGTRVMSDQLR

-352 VEQTVRELESNAA
+352 VEQTVKELEANAV

-412 ASQSESAVK
+412 ANQSESAVK
-421 KIYTAVEGITQA
+421 KIYTAVDGITQA
-433 MDKVKTSVAQSQELF
+433 MDKVKISVAQSQELF

-455 SSTGESFR
+455 SSTGESFT
-463 EISGKVQQIAG
+463 EISGKVQQIAS
-474 QVSKLSID
+474 QVSKLSTD

-533 ELRQIREEMQRELNR
+533 ELRQIREEMQRELDR
-548 FQVEKTSQ
+548 FQVEKTS
-556 TL
+556 

>member
-9 LNAMISLIACLALVA
+9 LNAMVSLIACLALVA

-29 LLRINAQSSNL
+29 LIRINSQSSNL

-62 NYSTSMTESNKA
+62 NYSSTMSESNKA
-74 DVQNQLTQ
+74 DVLNQLTQ
-82 SEKTITLLSQ
+82 SEKTINLLSQ
-92 GMMQTEA
+92 GMMQTDA
-99 QQKRLDSIEIKFSQ
+99 QQKRLNTIKTKFSE
-113 LKVATEKAMSAQNSP
+113 LKAATEKAMSTQNSP

-134 MRAQGI
+134 MRVQGI

-155 DQYTEDLTKSIR
+155 DEYTEDLTRNIR

-175 GAVLLLVAVGL
+175 GAVLLMVAVGL
-186 YNTYTSRQLALR
+186 YNTYTSRQLTLR

-212 NLTVQLPQTKGRD
+212 NLTVQIAQTKGHD

-232 SFRVMIGNLRS
+232 SFRVMIGNLRN

-291 EDLSSTVSVVDDM
+291 EDLSTTVGVVDEM
-304 QQKFESNLL
+304 QQKFEANLL
-313 ETTQSTTYSEDAL
+313 ETTQSTVYSEDAL
-326 RVIEQGARVMSDQMR
+326 RAIEQGTQVMSDQLR
-341 IVAENRSAMSE
+341 IVAENRSAMAE
-352 VEQTVRELESNAA
+352 VEQTVKELEANAA

-390 EAARAGEAGK
+390 EAARAGEAGR

-412 ASQSESAVK
+412 ANQSESAVK
-421 KIYTAVEGITQA
+421 QIYTAVESIMQA

-455 SSTGESFR
+455 SSTGESFA

-474 QVSKLSID
+474 QVRKLSTD

-490 VQVQQAIENISAITQ
+490 IQVQQAIENMSAITQ

-533 ELRQIREEMQRELNR
+533 ELRQIREEMQRELDR
-548 FQVEKTSQ
+548 FQVEKTS
-556 TL
+556 

>member
-29 LLRINAQSSNL
+29 LIRINSQSSNL

-82 SEKTITLLSQ
+82 SEKTIALLSQ
-92 GMMQTEA
+92 GMIQTEA
-99 QQKRLDSIEIKFSQ
+99 QQKRLNTIKTKFSQ
-113 LKVATEKAMSAQNSP
+113 LKVATEKAMSTQNSP

-175 GAVLLLVAVGL
+175 GAVILLVAVGL

-212 NLTVQLPQTKGRD
+212 NLTVQLAQTKGHD

-232 SFRVMIGNLRS
+232 SFRVMIGNLRN

-291 EDLSSTVSVVDDM
+291 EDLSSTVGVVDEM
-304 QQKFESNLL
+304 QLKFESNLL
-313 ETTQSTTYSEDAL
+313 ETTQSTAYSEDAL
-326 RVIEQGARVMSDQMR
+326 RVIEQGTRVMSDQLR
-341 IVAENRSAMSE
+341 IVTENRSAMSE
-352 VEQTVRELESNAA
+352 VEQTVKELEANAA

-412 ASQSESAVK
+412 ANQSESAVK

-433 MDKVKTSVAQSQELF
+433 MEKVKTSVAQSQELF

-455 SSTGESFR
+455 TSTGESFT

-474 QVSKLSID
+474 QVSKLSMD

-533 ELRQIREEMQRELNR
+533 ELRQIREEMQRELDR
-548 FQVEKTSQ
+548 FQVEKTS
-556 TL
+556 

>member
-9 LNAMISLIACLALVA
+9 LNAMVSLIACLALVA
-24 YIIFE
+24 YIIFQ
-29 LLRINAQSSNL
+29 LIRINSQSSSL

-62 NYSTSMTESNKA
+62 NYSSSMTESNKT
-74 DVQNQLTQ
+74 DVQNQLGQ
-82 SEKTITLLSQ
+82 AEKTITLLSQ
-92 GMMQTEA
+92 GMMQTEV
-99 QQKRLDSIEIKFSQ
+99 QQKRLNTVKTKFSE
-113 LKVATEKAMSAQNSP
+113 LKVATDKAMSTGSSP
-128 ESKREA
+128 ESKRNA
-134 MRAQGI
+134 MRVQGI
-140 QNDVFMLDLLTKARY
+140 QNDVFMLDILTKARY
-155 DQYTEDLTKSIR
+155 DEYTEELTKSIR
-167 FTWQLALA
+167 FTWQLALV

-198 TRKLTDAAKQIAEG
+198 TRKLTDAAKQIADG
-212 NLTVQLPQTKGRD
+212 NLTVQLMQTKGRD

-232 SFRVMIGNLRS
+232 SFRFMIGNLRN
-243 IVLSIDQ
+243 IVVSIDQ
-250 AGNRVDLM
+250 SGNRVDLM

-291 EDLSSTVSVVDDM
+291 EDLSTTVGVVDEM
-304 QQKFESNLL
+304 QQKFEANLL
-313 ETTQSTTYSEDAL
+313 ETKQSSTYSEDAL
-326 RVIEQGARVMSDQMR
+326 RVIEQGTRVMSDQLR

-352 VEQTVRELESNAA
+352 VEQTVMELESNAA

-412 ASQSESAVK
+412 ANQSESAVK
-421 KIYTAVEGITQA
+421 QIYTAVEGITQA
-433 MDKVKTSVAQSQELF
+433 MNKVKTSVAQSQELF

-455 SSTGESFR
+455 SSTGESFT
-463 EISGKVQQIAG
+463 EISGKVQQIAS
-474 QVSKLSID
+474 QVSKLSAD

-490 VQVQQAIENISAITQ
+490 IQVQQAIENISAITQ

-533 ELRQIREEMQRELNR
+533 ELRQIREEMQRELDR
-548 FQVEKTSQ
+548 FQVEKTG
-556 TL
+556 

>member
-29 LLRINAQSSNL
+29 LIRINSQSSNL

-62 NYSTSMTESNKA
+62 NYSASMTESNKA

-82 SEKTITLLSQ
+82 SEKTIALLSQ
-92 GMMQTEA
+92 GMMQTEE
-99 QQKRLDSIEIKFSQ
+99 QQKRLDTIKTKFSQ
-113 LKVATEKAMSAQNSP
+113 LKVATEKAMSTQNSP

-212 NLTVQLPQTKGRD
+212 NLTVQLAQTKGRD

-258 ARDIDQHNEAMKE
+258 AQDIDHHNEAMKE

-291 EDLSSTVSVVDDM
+291 EDLSSTVGVVDEM

-313 ETTQSTTYSEDAL
+313 ETTQSTAYSEDAL
-326 RVIEQGARVMSDQMR
+326 RVIEQGTRVMSDQLR

-352 VEQTVRELESNAA
+352 VEQTVKELEANAA

-412 ASQSESAVK
+412 ANQSESAVK
-421 KIYTAVEGITQA
+421 KIYTAVDGITQA

-455 SSTGESFR
+455 SSTGESFT

-474 QVSKLSID
+474 QVSKLSTD

-533 ELRQIREEMQRELNR
+533 ELRQIREEMQRELDR
-548 FQVEKTSQ
+548 FQVEKTN
-556 TL
+556 

>member
-1 MKLQGKLV
+1 
-9 LNAMISLIACLALVA
+9 
-24 YIIFE
+24 
-29 LLRINAQSSNL
+29 
-40 VPAMLNVQQLNAY
+40 
-53 LIQSGQALQ
+53 
-62 NYSTSMTESNKA
+62 
-74 DVQNQLTQ
+74 
-82 SEKTITLLSQ
+82 
-92 GMMQTEA
+92 MQTEA
-99 QQKRLDSIEIKFSQ
+99 QQKRLNTIKTKFSE
-113 LKVATEKAMSAQNSP
+113 LKAATEKAMNTQNSP

-134 MRAQGI
+134 MRVQGI

-155 DQYTEDLTKSIR
+155 DEYTEDLTKSIR

-175 GAVLLLVAVGL
+175 GAVLLMVAVGL

-198 TRKLTDAAKQIAEG
+198 TRRLTDAAKQIAEG
-212 NLTVQLPQTKGRD
+212 NLTVQIAQTKGRD
-225 ELDELNE
+225 ELDDLNE
-232 SFRVMIGNLRS
+232 SFRVMIGNLRN

-278 STEELA
+278 STEEMA

-291 EDLSSTVSVVDDM
+291 EDLSTTVGVVDEM
-304 QQKFESNLL
+304 QQKFEANLL

-326 RVIEQGARVMSDQMR
+326 RAIEQGTQVMNDQLR
-341 IVAENRSAMSE
+341 IVVEDRSAMAE
-352 VEQTVRELESNAA
+352 VEQTVKELEANAA

-412 ASQSESAVK
+412 ANQSESAVK
-421 KIYTAVEGITQA
+421 QIYTAVERIMQA
-433 MDKVKTSVAQSQELF
+433 MNKVKTSVAQSQELF

-455 SSTGESFR
+455 SSTGESFT

-474 QVSKLSID
+474 QVRKLSTD

-490 VQVQQAIENISAITQ
+490 VQVQQAIENMSAITQ

-533 ELRQIREEMQRELNR
+533 ELRQIREEMQRELDR
-548 FQVEKTSQ
+548 FQMEKTS
-556 TL
+556 